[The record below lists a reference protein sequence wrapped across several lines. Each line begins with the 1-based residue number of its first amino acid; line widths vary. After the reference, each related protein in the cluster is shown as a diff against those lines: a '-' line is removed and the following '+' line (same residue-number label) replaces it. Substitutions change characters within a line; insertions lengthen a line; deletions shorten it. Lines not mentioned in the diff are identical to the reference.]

1 MAASSITSTGIRPA
15 SQGPDPVHL
24 PAKKT
29 AEATCNGIRRFILK
43 TLHGQFE
50 FRLQRFRC
58 DGENRTFFELTEQL
72 SEAYLS
78 RGLLEL
84 STYYSGRLSYQEVEK
99 LIERI
104 SGKRCL
110 SDQRIWQAVA
120 EKAVAIS
127 QTKADEI
134 RQILQASK
142 DRALTIAPK
151 IDIYAPEQPEILLFE
166 DGIQVKR
173 QKSDRVS
180 TSSRLRRADE

>member
-1 MAASSITSTGIRPA
+1 MSKSQPDRASR
-15 SQGPDPVHL
+15 
-24 PAKKT
+24 
-29 AEATCNGIRRFILK
+29 ATCNGIRQVILK
-43 TLHGQFE
+43 TLHGPFE
-50 FRLQRFRC
+50 FQLQRFRY
-58 DGENRTFFELTEQL
+58 DGENRTFCELTEQL
-72 SEAYLS
+72 SDAYLS
-78 RGLLEL
+78 RDLLEL
-84 STYYSGRLSYQEVEK
+84 GTYYSGRLSYQEVEK
-99 LIERI
+99 LVERF
-104 SGKRCL
+104 SGARCL

-151 IDIYAPEQPEILLFE
+151 IDIYAPEQTEILLFE